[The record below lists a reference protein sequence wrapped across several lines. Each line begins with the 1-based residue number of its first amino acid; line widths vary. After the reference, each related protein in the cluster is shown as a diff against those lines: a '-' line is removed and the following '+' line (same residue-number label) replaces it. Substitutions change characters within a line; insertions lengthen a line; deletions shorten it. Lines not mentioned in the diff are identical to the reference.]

1 MPNRQEVFYQDF
13 SARLRPRLLY
23 NSKRGPYVCRTK
35 EPKKFHQPTDAE
47 INAAGRAIRRRQNRK
62 LRGWRPYAQR

>member
-35 EPKKFHQPTDAE
+35 EE
-47 INAAGRAIRRRQNRK
+47 
-62 LRGWRPYAQR
+62 